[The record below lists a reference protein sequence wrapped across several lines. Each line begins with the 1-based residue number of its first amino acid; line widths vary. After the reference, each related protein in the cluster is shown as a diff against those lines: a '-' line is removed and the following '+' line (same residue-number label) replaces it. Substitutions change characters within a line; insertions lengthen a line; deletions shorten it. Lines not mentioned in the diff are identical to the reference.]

1 MLTCASL
8 LTLCVACVTACAKH
22 SMRDATSP
30 SRAAYPEGEEEA
42 GHDDP
47 SGEGGA
53 STWKRSTLT
62 ALSSRLTVGD
72 NEALPLAST
81 EIRARV
87 DAFRARVLIDFVFEN
102 PYSRQLEGT
111 FQLHLPEGASP
122 YFLAYGQTVAVAD
135 PKALQIA
142 AGADSL
148 EPNGAMAA
156 RAQLWQEP
164 RQAIMAEREEAAM
177 AYRAT
182 VRRKVDPA
190 LAEWAGAGVFNAR
203 IFPIEPGGTHR
214 VVVGYDVDLT
224 AVGDDLE
231 LLLPVPTEAGTV
243 SMELDVGQQPGAEI
257 DVTPSMPAE
266 QVGGRAV
273 YRLERLQAEQVVVR
287 IRDEQDTVLVGEAGG
302 QPFFA
307 TRFTPELPS
316 SVSESSKR
324 AAVFAV
330 DTSLSSNP
338 ERFEI
343 WRTMLAQILENNR
356 NEIDEFAVMTFSVG
370 TNWWREGFV
379 ANTPE
384 NVDALM
390 RFTDGLALE
399 GATDV
404 GAALAETSSPT
415 WLEAR
420 KVYNT
425 FLLSDGAA
433 TWGEADAHAIA
444 NRWASAGGNALFA
457 YNTGIP
463 GGATG
468 FLTKLARDSGGA
480 VFSVVGES
488 EVPAASVAHR
498 ARPWEIESI
507 EYAAGSDLMLQGRPR
522 MLFPG
527 QRLTLVGRGNPA
539 ASTPVA
545 LTLRQGEKTRRID
558 TTIGR
563 AMSSE
568 LAARRY
574 GQVAVDQL
582 EDLVTATRP
591 QAVAFARH
599 FRVTGRTCSLV
610 MLETD
615 DDYARAGIGL
625 TEEQDAA
632 LVARTEGGK
641 TVAGALAQMGK
652 RLGDPKLRVLEELSR
667 LGSMPG
673 VGLQVREDVMKRIR
687 ALPSSSFTVSA
698 EPVRCKPRREDAL
711 PQALS
716 AQLRKRQP
724 EYATVVAEAETR
736 RDGKDPDCAL
746 VALSSMVEASPGDAV
761 LARDVAFTAAS
772 WGMHGQAAQLLQRVA
787 RARPYEPITYHALGQ
802 TLADSGNVD
811 LAAVFFEVALA
822 GEWDARYGDF
832 KRIVRLDYLRML
844 RANAGQSDA
853 VTTERAEELRSKLG
867 LNEADLVV
875 TIMWNTDATDV
886 DLHVHEPRGGHV
898 YYGHPKSATGRLTA
912 DVTQGYGP
920 EMYVA
925 ERAQR
930 GRYQLEAH
938 YYASDA
944 NRMSARTKVYAT
956 ITRGFGTNQETT
968 TRKVITLVSGQ
979 ETHPIATIR
988 GRE

>member
-1 MLTCASL
+1 MLTWASF
-8 LTLCVACVTACAKH
+8 LTLCAACVTACSKH
-22 SMRDATSP
+22 SMRDAASP
-30 SRAAYPEGEEEA
+30 SRAAYAGSEEA
-42 GHDDP
+42 EDVG
-47 SGEGGA
+47 SSAGGGA

-72 NEALPLAST
+72 NEVLPLAST

-102 PYSRQLEGT
+102 PYPQQLEGT
-111 FQLHLPEGASP
+111 FQLHLPEGASA

-135 PKALQIA
+135 PEALQVGS
-142 AGADSL
+142 GADSF
-148 EPNGAMAA
+148 EPSGAMAA
-156 RAQLWQEP
+156 RAQLWQQP
-164 RQAIMAEREEAAM
+164 HQAIIAEREAAAM

-182 VRRKVDPA
+182 VRRRVDPA

-224 AVGDDLE
+224 AIGDDLE
-231 LLLPVPTEAGTV
+231 LLLPVPSDAGAV
-243 SMELDVGQQPGAEI
+243 SMELDVAQQPGAQI
-257 DVTPSMPAE
+257 DITPSIPSE
-266 QVGGRAV
+266 QRGDRAV
-273 YRLERLQAEQVVVR
+273 YRLGRLQAKQVVVR
-287 IRDEQDTVLVGEAGG
+287 IHDEEDTVLLGEAGG

-307 TRFTPELPS
+307 TRFAPKLPS
-316 SVSESSKR
+316 SASETPRR

-343 WRTMLAQILENNR
+343 WRTMLAQLLENNR
-356 NEIDEFAVMTFSVG
+356 DQIDEFAVMTFSVG
-370 TNWWREGFV
+370 TNWWRQGFV
-379 ANTPE
+379 ANTAE

-404 GAALAETSSPT
+404 GAALAEASSPS
-415 WLEAR
+415 WLEGR
-420 KVYNT
+420 KAYST
-425 FLLSDGAA
+425 FLLSDGGT
-433 TWGEADAHAIA
+433 TWGEDDAYAITS
-444 NRWASAGGNALFA
+444 RWIAAGGNALFA

-463 GGATG
+463 GGSTG
-468 FLTKLARDSGGA
+468 FLNKLARDSGGA

-507 EYAAGSDLMLQGRPR
+507 EYAAGTDLMLEGRPR

-527 QRLTLVGRGNPA
+527 QRLTLVGRGTPT
-539 ASTPVA
+539 ASTPVT
-545 LTLRQGEKTRRID
+545 LTLRQGEETRTID
-558 TTIGR
+558 TSIDR
-563 AMSSE
+563 AMPSE

-574 GQVAVDQL
+574 GQVAVEQL
-582 EDLVTATRP
+582 EDLVTAARP

-599 FRVTGRTCSLV
+599 FNVTGRTCSLV
-610 MLETD
+610 MLEGAE
-615 DDYARAGIGL
+615 DYARAGLGL
-625 TEEQDAA
+625 TAEQDAA

-641 TVAGALAQMGK
+641 IVADALAQMGK

-667 LGSMPG
+667 LRSMPG
-673 VGLQVREDVMKRIR
+673 VGLQVPEDVMKRIR
-687 ALPSSSFTVSA
+687 ALPSSSLLVRA
-698 EPVRCKPRREDAL
+698 EPVRCKPPRADRLPHAL
-711 PQALS
+711 AT
-716 AQLRKRQP
+716 QLRKRQP
-724 EYATVVAEAETR
+724 EYPTIVLEAEAR
-736 RDGKDPDCAL
+736 HGGNDPDCAL

-761 LARDVAFTAAS
+761 LARDVAFTAAA

-802 TLADSGNVD
+802 TLADSGNVE
-811 LAAVFFEVALA
+811 LASVFFEVALA
-822 GEWDARYGDF
+822 GEWDPRYGDF
-832 KRIVRLDYLRML
+832 KQIVRLDYLRML
-844 RANAGQSDA
+844 RANAGQADGTVA
-853 VTTERAEELRSKLG
+853 TQRAEELRRKLG
-867 LNEADLVV
+867 LDEADLVV

-898 YYGHPKSATGRLTA
+898 YYDNPESVTGRLTE

-930 GRYQLEAH
+930 GRYRLEAH

-956 ITRGFGTNQETT
+956 ITRGFGTQQETT
-968 TRKVITLVSGQ
+968 TRQVITLVSGE